1 MNMNYN
7 YFKASERMFT
17 MKKFI
22 SILLVAFVLMSM
34 TLVAVSADETGK
46 TFSVSKGDK
55 VTYTIYLS
63 DVPDP
68 IAGIDASIYYDPA
81 VLEYKSVSAPK
92 LSSFLGNNQPNGQVT
107 GEYIFNA
114 IDAINGMRFNKKQA
128 MITLEFEALKAA
140 DTSISYII
148 RYMYD
153 IYFDSK
159 EGHEYVKTYVLT
171 CDVLVNDEPAIE
183 NKAPVVN
190 KDQGTGHGNFVN
202 YDEGLGENNAAAGL
216 DTPTSAGI
224 ISQESGSVERTESE
238 AQQQQNG
245 SGNANANANANANS
259 NNTASNKNNDSNASQ
274 HSAQTSSSVQSNNEL
289 SNNGANKGGL
299 ATSDETN
306 TNAEAPVSKIIIYVV
321 IGCAIVVVV
330 VVGVVLAVKNSKKK
344 PAEATDT
351 NDTNDQE

>member
-245 SGNANANANANANS
+245 SGNANANANANS